1 VSAKDKK
8 TGKEQKIEIKAG
20 SGLSEEEIQKM
31 VRDAELNREEDEKFH
46 KLVGAR
52 NKADAVL
59 HATRAAIK
67 DHGSKVDGAVIG
79 QIEAAVSAL
88 EGVVK
93 GDDQAQIEAKTRALE
108 EAAQSL
114 LAAANAGHS
123 AGPGPEAAAAGG
135 AAHDDVVDAEF
146 TEVKDDGNKQ

>member
-1 VSAKDKK
+1 MSLKFSTKQRPLVSPC
-8 TGKEQKIEIKAG
+8 Q
-20 SGLSEEEIQKM
+20 SG
-31 VRDAELNREEDEKFH
+31 F
-46 KLVGAR
+46 
-52 NKADAVL
+52 
-59 HATRAAIK
+59 
-67 DHGSKVDGAVIG
+67 
-79 QIEAAVSAL
+79 
-88 EGVVK
+88 
-93 GDDQAQIEAKTRALE
+93 QAQVEAKTRALE